1 MSPFDTVLQ
10 QAPYFFLVAIRIF
23 AMISTTPLL
32 SIRSVSRIAK
42 IALAASTAYLVLP
55 YAYTAGWDVPP
66 FSIHFVLLVVGEG
79 LIGII
84 TGFFISMLFSVFSSA
99 GQFFSFQMGFGASS
113 VFDALAQVENPL
125 MGQYLNLIAMLV
137 FLQIRGFQILFIGG
151 VMRSFE
157 ALNCFVL
164 IEHQE
169 MFVSF
174 FLKGLTTLFL
184 NAMVI
189 AFPIFGTLLLIHVC
203 MGLLSKAAPQMNLL
217 SEGFPITILTSFFL
231 LVVALPF
238 MANVFVSMMQQG
250 FATLQQLIAD
260 AGGGIP

>member
-1 MSPFDTVLQ
+1 MNPFDTVLQ
-10 QAPYFFLVAIRIF
+10 QAPFFFLAAVRVF
-23 AMISTTPLL
+23 AMIVTTPLL

-42 IALAASTAYLVLP
+42 IALAGATAYLVLP
-55 YAYTAGWDVPP
+55 HAYTAGWDVVP
-66 FSIHFVLLVVGEG
+66 FSLHFVLLVIGEG
-79 LIGII
+79 LIGIM

-137 FLQIRGFQILFIGG
+137 FLQIRGFQTLFIGG
-151 VMRSFE
+151 VLRSFE

-164 IEHQE
+164 VANQDL
-169 MFVSF
+169 FVSF
-174 FLKGLTTLFL
+174 FLKGLTALFL

-189 AFPIFGTLLLIHVC
+189 AFPIFGTLILIHVS

-238 MANVFVSMMQQG
+238 MANVFVSMMEQG
-250 FATLQQLIAD
+250 FATLQQLFAD
-260 AGGGIP
+260 ASGGIP